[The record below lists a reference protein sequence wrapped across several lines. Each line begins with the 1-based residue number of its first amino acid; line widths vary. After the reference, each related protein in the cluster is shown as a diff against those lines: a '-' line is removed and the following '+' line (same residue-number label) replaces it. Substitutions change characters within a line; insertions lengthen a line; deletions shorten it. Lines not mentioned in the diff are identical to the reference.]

1 MTRINTNVSSLNAQ
15 KTLARSNASLQES
28 LTRLSTGLRINAG
41 KDDPAGL
48 IASEVLRSDI
58 ISVERAI
65 TNSNRA
71 NQMIATA
78 DSALGQVSSLLNDIR
93 GLVSEAANTGAMSQ
107 EQIAANQLQIDSS
120 LEAIDRIAQTTQF
133 QGQRLIDG
141 NLDFLTEGVNS
152 SELQDLQIDQA
163 NFGSL
168 SQIDVNVE
176 VKTQATQAS
185 LNYQQS
191 SISEDVV
198 LEVGGKNGFEAF
210 SFAAGSSIEDMAA
223 SINLVS
229 DALGVTATVQTEA
242 TAGSLNVSSF
252 GENDDIV
259 LTAKN
264 AGFDAGNIRVKYT
277 ADPTG
282 NSTLSADYV
291 RGAGDEPG
299 TLEINLETQAWETAK
314 YAMFADDAQG
324 DNAILITAKE
334 AGEAYNGWTFK
345 FAQVTGAGAAGLENA
360 VDWDDANKVVTL
372 TYDTS
377 SGGDADITA
386 LNYKSVA
393 TGDARFNAM
402 FTFDETFDSSDG
414 SGIVRASGG
423 GVITKDAATTQA
435 ATGGALGA
443 EGGTV
448 LSTANE
454 VVELI
459 NNGTDGTGLADLKE
473 DLGAALATGDNGYGV
488 VEAFQESTYYGTAEA
503 NNGLQFL
510 GKQGA
515 ANIRFVSNAGDSLGI
530 DTSTDPKVEGFA
542 SSTINLGVDGGSIQI
557 SARTKG
563 GEFDDVKILFADDVT
578 TAAAGDGWADWN
590 AQDKEIIIHTDF
602 SQDTVDDIVSYIN
615 DTHGVKEV
623 FRANTTGTA
632 DGSAAIA
639 ASEALLKQHQVGT
652 TSGGLVSEGT
662 VIVNLETDEDGTI
675 QTSAQD
681 LIDYFDATGTLSSL
695 GISVGNLQGSD
706 GSGLLAATTSDL
718 DFTTTGTTTT
728 DSYASAVV
736 NASGGVDA
744 MFSITAKIAGADYD
758 GVSVVFEGT
767 AEAGSET
774 IEYDD
779 VTKTITI
786 GIEDGVSATD
796 DIIALINTDAAT
808 ADLFEAAEVTGVYGS
823 AVDSDS
829 TAVGAVAYITDN
841 ATLSGG
847 TTTDTENATGV
858 ALLGNADEANTGL
871 TFSAT
876 EYGSDAFVS
885 VKTLNGASFALSDAD
900 GNATDRDAGTDID
913 ALINGIRALGKG
925 LKATINTSALDVS
938 FTVSSSVTDGSSS
951 SFSIVGGGA
960 VFQLGPD
967 VVSNQQARLGISSV
981 NTAKLGGISGRLYEL
996 RSGNSASLENDT
1008 ITAAAIVEETIT
1020 SIVNLRG
1027 RLGAFQRTTLDTNIA
1042 SLEDTL
1048 ENLTEA
1054 ESDIRDADFAEES
1067 AKLTRN
1073 QILVQSGTS
1082 VLSMANQNPQAV
1094 LSLLR

>member
-93 GLVSEAANTGAMSQ
+93 GLVSEAANTGAMSS

-141 NLDFLTEGVNS
+141 NLDFLTEGVTS
-152 SELQDLQIDQA
+152 SELQDVQIDQA

-176 VKTQATQAS
+176 ITTQATQAS
-185 LNYQQS
+185 LNYEQS
-191 SISEDVV
+191 AISEDVV

-210 SFAAGSSIEDMAA
+210 SFASGSSIEDMAA

-242 TAGSLNVSSF
+242 TAGSINVSSF
-252 GENDDIV
+252 GADNDIV

-264 AGFDAGNIRVKYT
+264 AGFDAGNMRVKYT

-282 NSTLSADYV
+282 NTTLSVDYTAAS
-291 RGAGDEPG
+291 GSDPG
-299 TLEINLETQAWETAK
+299 TINVNLVTEAWEKAT
-314 YAMFADDAQG
+314 YTFFTDDTEA
-324 DNAILITAKE
+324 DNAIEFEAKE
-334 AGEAYNGWTFK
+334 AGTAYNGWTFK
-345 FAQVTGAGAAGLENA
+345 FTAEDSGVANTNNEVIWDDTNKIVSLHLDAGAGGGVPSLTAANYE
-360 VDWDDANKVVTL
+360 TL
-372 TYDTS
+372 LGS
-377 SGGDADITA
+377 AAPG
-386 LNYKSVA
+386 VE
-393 TGDARFNAM
+393 RFNAM
-402 FTFDETFDSSDG
+402 FASDFTYDTSDK
-414 SGIVRASGG
+414 SGEVRAAGG
-423 GVITKDAATTQA
+423 GTDVTVLPAASQA
-435 ATGGALGA
+435 TATGGKVGVTGGA
-443 EGGTV
+443 I

-454 VVELI
+454 VMDAI
-459 NNGTDGTGLADLKE
+459 NAKANLKDDVVATLAANNDGHE
-473 DLGAALATGDNGYGV
+473 V
-488 VEAFQESTYYGTAEA
+488 VTSFEESAIYGTAAA

-510 GKQGA
+510 GVSDA
-515 ANIRFVSNAGDSLGI
+515 ANVRFVSNAGDALGV
-530 DTSTDPKVEGFA
+530 DTSTDPKVTGFA
-542 SSTINLGVDGGSIQI
+542 SSIINLGVAQGTIQI
-557 SARTKG
+557 TARNKG
-563 GEFDDVKILFADDVT
+563 GDYDDVAIKFTDTDEGTQSEGFAVWDEQNKELT
-578 TAAAGDGWADWN
+578 IHADLG
-590 AQDKEIIIHTDF
+590 A
-602 SQDTVDDIVSYIN
+602 VDQVGDIVDYIN
-615 DTHGVKEV
+615 NTSGVKEY
-623 FRANTTGTA
+623 FRANTYGTA
-632 DGSAAIA
+632 DSTANVPVAPLDGNT
-639 ASEALLKQHQVGT
+639 VGT

-662 VIVNLETDEDGTI
+662 VIINLETDADGTI
-675 QTSAQD
+675 QTTAQD
-681 LIDYFDATGTLSSL
+681 LIDYFDATGGLSTL
-695 GISVGNLQGSD
+695 GISVSNLQGSD
-706 GSGLLAATTSDL
+706 GTGLLAPTTSDL
-718 DFTTTGTTTT
+718 TFATDGTTTS
-728 DSYASAVV
+728 DALASVTL
-736 NASGGVDA
+736 NTSGGVNSMID
-744 MFSITAKIAGADYD
+744 ITAKIAGAEYD
-758 GVSVVFEGT
+758 GVTIEFEGT
-767 AEAGSET
+767 AASKTNET
-774 IEYDD
+774 VTYDAT
-779 VTKTITI
+779 TKTLTI
-786 GIEDGVSATD
+786 GIVDGVSQASD
-796 DIIALINTDAAT
+796 VKNAIDNDAIVSELFD
-808 ADLFEAAEVTGVYGS
+808 ADYTLAVYGS
-823 AVDSDS
+823 GTNSDGS
-829 TAVGAVAYITDN
+829 GLMYITDGGV
-841 ATLSGG
+841 TTGG
-847 TTTDTENATGV
+847 TVTTGSAKGT

-871 TFSAT
+871 TFSAS

-885 VKTLNGASFALSDAD
+885 VKTLNGATFNVTDAD
-900 GNATDRDAGTDID
+900 GNTTDRDTGTDVD
-913 ALINGIRALGKG
+913 ALINGVRALGRG

-938 FTVSSSVTDGSSS
+938 FSVSSSMTDGGSS

-981 NTAKLGGISGRLYEL
+981 NTAKLGGLSGRLYEL

-1020 SIVNLRG
+1020 SVVNLRG

-1082 VLSMANQNPQAV
+1082 VLGMANQNPQAV